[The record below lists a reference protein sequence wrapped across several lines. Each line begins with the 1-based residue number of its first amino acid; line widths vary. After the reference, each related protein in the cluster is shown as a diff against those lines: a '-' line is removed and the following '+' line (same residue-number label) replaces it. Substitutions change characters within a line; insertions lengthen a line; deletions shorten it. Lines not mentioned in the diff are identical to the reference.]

1 MALLAQTFPDVPACI
16 TYIARLE
23 YFETHLNVI
32 SAGASFE
39 IQLKLEC
46 RPKFHDDCKE
56 CCDDESASTNGPI
69 LCSCCLNEKRMWFT
83 FTIEAGR

>member
-1 MALLAQTFPDVPACI
+1 MALLAQTFQDVPACI

-39 IQLKLEC
+39 IPSLKLES
-46 RPKFHDDCKE
+46 RPKFHDNCK
-56 CCDDESASTNGPI
+56 SAVMMN
-69 LCSCCLNEKRMWFT
+69 
-83 FTIEAGR
+83 